1 LFVDYAVEVPLPE
14 QRVIELLV
22 THGAEMQGMGA
33 AAYRRG
39 EELRSKVG
47 PGGPIAKEV
56 VVALDRPIMYR
67 RGAVVPIRWR
77 AAGAEALFPR
87 LEGELAVEG
96 NDDET
101 SILHLQA
108 NYKPPLGSIGTLMDR
123 LVLTRIAR
131 ATVSD
136 WVDRIADWTKTAAVS
151 LDGLDGLDGK
161 DYLHDGAGADHG
173 AD

>member
-1 LFVDYAVEVPLPE
+1 MFVDYSVEVPLPE

-22 THGAEMQGMGA
+22 THGAEMQGMGT

-39 EELRSKVG
+39 EELHSKVG
-47 PGGPIAKEV
+47 PGGPIAKKV
-56 VVALDRPIMYR
+56 VVALGRPVMYR

-87 LEGELAVEG
+87 LEGELAVERS
-96 NDDET
+96 DDET

-108 NYKPPLGSIGTLMDR
+108 NYKPPLGSIGSLMDR
-123 LVLTRIAR
+123 LILTRVAR
-131 ATVSD
+131 ATVTD
-136 WVDRIADWTKTAAVS
+136 WVDRIADWTKFAAVS
-151 LDGLDGLDGK
+151 PDGQNYLDN
-161 DYLHDGAGADHG
+161 GADSDHR

>member
-1 LFVDYAVEVPLPE
+1 MFVDYSVEVALPE

-22 THGAEMQGMGA
+22 SNGAEMQGMGA

-56 VVALDRPIMYR
+56 VVAIDRPIMHR

-77 AAGAEALFPR
+77 AAGAESLFPR

-96 NDDET
+96 DGGST

-108 NYKPPLGSIGTLMDR
+108 NYKPPLGSIGSIMDR
-123 LVLTRIAR
+123 LILTRVAR
-131 ATVSD
+131 ATVTD
-136 WVDRIADWTKTAAVS
+136 WVDRIAEWVLSAAAS
-151 LDGLDGLDGK
+151 PDGK
-161 DYLHDGAGADHG
+161 NYLHDGAGANHG
-173 AD
+173 TD

>member
-1 LFVDYAVEVPLPE
+1 MFVDYAVEVALPE

-22 THGAEMQGMGA
+22 SHGAEMQGMGA

-56 VVALDRPIMYR
+56 VVAMDRPVMYR

-87 LEGELAVEG
+87 LEGELAVER
-96 NDDET
+96 NDGDS
-101 SILHLQA
+101 SILHLKA
-108 NYKPPLGSIGTLMDR
+108 NYKPPLGSVGSLMDR
-123 LVLTRIAR
+123 LILTRVAR
-131 ATVSD
+131 ATVTD
-136 WVDRIADWTKTAAVS
+136 WVDRIAEWTQSAAAAI
-151 LDGLDGLDGK
+151 DGEN
-161 DYLHDGAGADHG
+161 YLHNGARPDHRAD
-173 AD
+173 